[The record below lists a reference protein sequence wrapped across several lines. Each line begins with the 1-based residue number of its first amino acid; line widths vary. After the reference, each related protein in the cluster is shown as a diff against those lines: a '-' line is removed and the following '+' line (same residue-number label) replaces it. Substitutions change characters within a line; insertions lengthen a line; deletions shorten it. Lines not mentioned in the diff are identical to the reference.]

1 VRSGT
6 NSAGHQHWG
15 LMLLLALAS
24 WPPAAWAVS
33 VTAGADLFGL
43 PWGQI
48 AASGVICA
56 WGSLARTNQRARA
69 ANETD
74 APFHVWA
81 ELWRDIR
88 RSSVIGA
95 VVYLAGSS
103 QGWDAWQLGGALL
116 LAGYAGPAALDVWA
130 SKMKGPL

>member
-1 VRSGT
+1 
-6 NSAGHQHWG
+6 
-15 LMLLLALAS
+15 MLLLALAS
-24 WPPAAWAVS
+24 WPPAAWAVDA
-33 VTAGADLFGL
+33 TATSADLFGL
-43 PWGQI
+43 PWWQI

-69 ANETD
+69 ASETD
-74 APFHVWA
+74 EPFQLWA

-95 VVYLAGSS
+95 IVYLTGAS
-103 QGWDAWQLGGALL
+103 QGWSAWELGGALL

-130 SKMKGPL
+130 AKLKGPQ